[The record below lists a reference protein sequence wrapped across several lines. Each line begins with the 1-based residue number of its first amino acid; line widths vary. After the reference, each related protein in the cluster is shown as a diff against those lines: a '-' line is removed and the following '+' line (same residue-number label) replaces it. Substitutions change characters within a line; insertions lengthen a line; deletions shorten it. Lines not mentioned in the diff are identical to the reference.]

1 MPYKEKLIP
10 TRDGFQELW
19 DSTQNPT
26 MERLIAGIQ
35 SRKTGK
41 ADILKLTAELRN
53 SHSLLDSEL
62 LRLGEF
68 SEDYNS
74 LWATKRTFNLGI
86 TEQLQ
91 SKTKSQV
98 KRWMKLLK
106 ITSPRCK
113 PSAIKGTEGESLIDA
128 SYLTHRPY
136 ELDMWGPASYG
147 TLMYDLYD
155 EMNVIVDHLDDG
167 ERLCKDVMKKEE
179 EIDNDPEWKEELYD
193 RQSEATEEKCRVS
206 IEDAYNSGRT
216 DTANP
221 LYDEM
226 MSYPSERDFK
236 SAQFHKK
243 HEAMFNDFVIKHSVL
258 KLQDNKITPT
268 ERVLWGDDFEKIKIV
283 RFAINHLDSLLSVK
297 KSGKF
302 ENADVVELIRWCQ
315 VRPSV
320 KHHKDN
326 DHKLYN
332 YICQSYK
339 GNYSWHQW
347 SGVFELNRMVRDSIQ
362 DNIAYSSRFERK
374 LNKLKVDLKFDVA
387 K

>member
-10 TRDGFQELW
+10 TKDGFQELW

-35 SRKTGK
+35 SHKTGK
-41 ADILKLTAELRN
+41 ADVLKLTAELRN
-53 SHSLLDSEL
+53 SHSLLDLEL

-74 LWATKRTFNLGI
+74 LWATKRTFNFG
-86 TEQLQ
+86 TTQQLQ

-113 PSAIKGTEGESLIDA
+113 PSAIKGAEAESLIDA
-128 SYLTHRPY
+128 SYLTYRPY

-179 EIDNDPEWKEELYD
+179 EIDNDPEWKEVLYD
-193 RQSEATEEKCRVS
+193 RQYEAVEEKCRVS

-243 HEAMFNDFVIKHSVL
+243 HEALFNDFVIKHSVL

-320 KHHKDN
+320 KHHN

-332 YICQSYK
+332 YICQCYT
-339 GNYSWHQW
+339 GNHSWH
-347 SGVFELNRMVRDSIQ
+347 
-362 DNIAYSSRFERK
+362 
-374 LNKLKVDLKFDVA
+374 
-387 K
+387 

>member
-193 RQSEATEEKCRVS
+193 RQYEATEEKCRVS

>member
-74 LWATKRTFNLGI
+74 LWATKRTFNLGT

-136 ELDMWGPASYG
+136 EQDMWGPASYG

-193 RQSEATEEKCRVS
+193 RQYEATEEKCRVS

-243 HEAMFNDFVIKHSVL
+243 HEAMFNDFVVKHSVL

-268 ERVLWGDDFEKIKIV
+268 ERVLWGDDFEKIKLV